1 MKPSSG
7 LEEAKVIIGK
17 KRKKERREEKR
28 RKGRKSAVPCG
39 DKAGRKR
46 GRREGDEEGEAGE
59 GSGRKAEAGQWR
71 GKEAPAL
78 ESFSPTSICTADK
91 YSTAGLFSL
100 LN

>member
-1 MKPSSG
+1 MK
-7 LEEAKVIIGK
+7 E
-17 KRKKERREEKR
+17 
-28 RKGRKSAVPCG
+28 
-39 DKAGRKR
+39 KR

-59 GSGRKAEAGQWR
+59 GSGRKAEAGQWW

-78 ESFSPTSICTADK
+78 ESFSPPSICTADK